1 MFKNIEKKINADLK
15 NYCTFKIGGRG
26 TVLFPKNQFEVKR
39 IVNDC
44 KKNHLDFFI
53 LGNGSNVL
61 FPDDDFKKIIIDLR
75 KLNNIKIAK
84 QRTVIAE
91 AGVRLFAF
99 NRFLEQNGFA
109 GFEWSY
115 GIPATI
121 GGLTYMNG
129 GAFGEEVSN
138 YIKKVKVLKNG
149 KISWI
154 NRKKIDFSYRKSNIL
169 GIILAVEFKFKNADS
184 KIIEK
189 QQKEFLEIRKKTQ
202 PYDKFSAGS
211 VFKRTDDKIPAIMID
226 KAGLKGV
233 KIGGAEISTKHAGFI
248 VNNGDATSKDV
259 KDLIELTRK
268 KCGNFE
274 CEIIILE

>member
-1 MFKNIEKKINADLK
+1 MFENIEKLVDANLK
-15 NYCTFKIGGRG
+15 NFCTFKIGGRG
-26 TVLFPKNQFEVKR
+26 TILFPKNQFEVKR
-39 IVNDC
+39 ILNDC
-44 KKNHLDFFI
+44 KKNSLEFFI

-61 FPDDDFKKIIIDLR
+61 FPDDDFKKIVIDLR
-75 KLNNIKIAK
+75 KLNNIKITK
-84 QRTVIAE
+84 QGTIMAE

-99 NRFLEQNGFA
+99 NKFLEQNSLA

-121 GGLTYMNG
+121 GGLTFMNG
-129 GAFGEEVSN
+129 GAFGEQVAN
-138 YIKKVKVLKNG
+138 YIKKVKILKNG

-154 NRKKIDFSYRKSNIL
+154 NRKNIDFSYRKSNIE

-184 KIIEK
+184 RIIAEEQRK
-189 QQKEFLEIRKKTQ
+189 FFDIRKKTQ

-211 VFKRTDDKIPAIMID
+211 VFKRFGDKIPAIMID

-259 KDLIELTRK
+259 KDLICLIK
-268 KCGNFE
+268 KRCGNFE

>member
-26 TVLFPKNQFEVKR
+26 TILFPKNQFEVKR

-75 KLNNIKIAK
+75 KLNIIKITK

-211 VFKRTDDKIPAIMID
+211 VFKRIDDKIPAIMID

-259 KDLIELTRK
+259 KDLIELIRK

>member
-1 MFKNIEKKINADLK
+1 MFENIEKLVDANLK
-15 NYCTFKIGGRG
+15 NFCTFKIGGRG
-26 TVLFPKNQFEVKR
+26 IILFPKNQLEVKR
-39 IVNDC
+39 ILNDC
-44 KKNHLDFFI
+44 KKNRLEFFI

-61 FPDDDFKKIIIDLR
+61 FPDGEFEKIIIDLR
-75 KLNNIKIAK
+75 KLNNIKITK
-84 QRTVIAE
+84 QGTIMAE

-99 NRFLEQNGFA
+99 NKFLEQNSLA

-121 GGLTYMNG
+121 GGLTFMNG
-129 GAFGEEVSN
+129 GAFGEQVAN
-138 YIKKVKVLKNG
+138 YIKKVKILKNG

-154 NRKKIDFSYRKSNIL
+154 NRKNIDFSYRKSNIE
-169 GIILAVEFKFKNADS
+169 GIILAVEFKFKKADS
-184 KIIEK
+184 RIIAEEQRK
-189 QQKEFLEIRKKTQ
+189 FFYIRKKTQ

-211 VFKRTDDKIPAIMID
+211 VFKRFGDKIPAIMID

-248 VNNGDATSKDV
+248 VNNDNATSKDV
-259 KDLIELTRK
+259 KDLIGLIKK
-268 KCGNFE
+268 KCGNLE

>member
-1 MFKNIEKKINADLK
+1 MFENIEKLVDADLK
-15 NYCTFKIGGRG
+15 NFCTFKIGGRG
-26 TVLFPKNQFEVKR
+26 TILFPKNQFEIKR
-39 IVNDC
+39 ILNDC
-44 KKNHLDFFI
+44 KKNRLEFFI

-61 FPDDDFKKIIIDLR
+61 FPDGEFKKVIIDLR
-75 KLNNIKIAK
+75 KLNNIKITK
-84 QRTVIAE
+84 QGTIMAE
-91 AGVRLFAF
+91 AGVHLFAF
-99 NRFLEQNGFA
+99 NKFLEQNGFA

-121 GGLTYMNG
+121 GGLTFMNG
-129 GAFGEEVSN
+129 GAFGEQVAN
-138 YIKKVKVLKNG
+138 YIKKVKILKNG

-154 NRKKIDFSYRKSNIL
+154 NRKNIDFSYRKSNIE
-169 GIILAVEFKFKNADS
+169 GIILAVEFEFKKADS
-184 KIIEK
+184 RIIAEEQRK
-189 QQKEFLEIRKKTQ
+189 FFDIRKKTQ

-211 VFKRTDDKIPAIMID
+211 VFKRSGDKIPAIMID

-259 KDLIELTRK
+259 KDLIGLIK
-268 KCGNFE
+268 KRCGNLE

>member
-75 KLNNIKIAK
+75 KLNNIKITK
-84 QRTVIAE
+84 QGTIMAE

-259 KDLIELTRK
+259 KDLIGLIK
-268 KCGNFE
+268 KRCGNLE

>member
-26 TVLFPKNQFEVKR
+26 TILFPKNQFEVKR

-61 FPDDDFKKIIIDLR
+61 FPDGDFKKIIIDLR
-75 KLNNIKIAK
+75 KLNNIKITK

>member
-61 FPDDDFKKIIIDLR
+61 FPDDYFKKIIIDLR

-259 KDLIELTRK
+259 KDLIELIRK

>member
-1 MFKNIEKKINADLK
+1 MFKNVEKKINADLK

-61 FPDDDFKKIIIDLR
+61 FPDGDFKKIIIDLR
-75 KLNNIKIAK
+75 KLNNIKITK

-129 GAFGEEVSN
+129 GAFGEEVAN

-149 KISWI
+149 KITWI
-154 NRKKIDFSYRKSNIL
+154 NRKKIDFSYRKSNIS
-169 GIILAVEFKFKNADS
+169 GIILAVEFKFKNADG
-184 KIIEK
+184 KIIAEK
-189 QQKEFLEIRKKTQ
+189 QRDFFSRRKKTQ

-211 VFKRTDDKIPAIMID
+211 VFKRTDDKIPAIIID

-248 VNNGDATSKDV
+248 VNNGNATSKDV
-259 KDLIELTRK
+259 KELIDLVRK

>member
-259 KDLIELTRK
+259 KDLIGLIK
-268 KCGNFE
+268 KRCGNLE

>member
-61 FPDDDFKKIIIDLR
+61 FPDDYFKKIIIDLR

-84 QRTVIAE
+84 QRTVFAE

-259 KDLIELTRK
+259 KDLIELIRK

>member
-39 IVNDC
+39 IANDC

-75 KLNNIKIAK
+75 KLNIIKITK

-259 KDLIELTRK
+259 KDLIGLIK
-268 KCGNFE
+268 KRCGNLE

>member
-1 MFKNIEKKINADLK
+1 MFENIEKLVDANLK
-15 NYCTFKIGGRG
+15 NFCTFKIGGRG
-26 TVLFPKNQFEVKR
+26 TILFPKNQFEVKR

-44 KKNHLDFFI
+44 KKNSLEFFI

-61 FPDDDFKKIIIDLR
+61 FPDGEFKKVIIDLR
-75 KLNNIKIAK
+75 KLNNIKITK
-84 QRTVIAE
+84 QGTIMAE

-99 NRFLEQNGFA
+99 NKFLEQNGFA

-121 GGLTYMNG
+121 GGLTFMNG
-129 GAFGEEVSN
+129 GAFGEQVAN
-138 YIKKVKVLKNG
+138 YIKKVKILKNG

-154 NRKKIDFSYRKSNIL
+154 NRKNIDFSYRKSNIE
-169 GIILAVEFKFKNADS
+169 GIILAVEFKFKKADS
-184 KIIEK
+184 RIIAEEQRK
-189 QQKEFLEIRKKTQ
+189 FFDIRKKTQ

-211 VFKRTDDKIPAIMID
+211 VFKRSGDKIPAIMID

-248 VNNGDATSKDV
+248 VNNDNATSKDV
-259 KDLIELTRK
+259 KDLIGFIK
-268 KCGNFE
+268 KRCGNLE

>member
-1 MFKNIEKKINADLK
+1 MFENIEKLVDADLK
-15 NYCTFKIGGRG
+15 NFCTFKIGGRG
-26 TVLFPKNQFEVKR
+26 TILFPKNQFEIKR
-39 IVNDC
+39 ILNDC
-44 KKNHLDFFI
+44 KKNRLEFFL

-61 FPDDDFKKIIIDLR
+61 FPDGEFKKVIIDLR
-75 KLNNIKIAK
+75 KLNNIKITK
-84 QRTVIAE
+84 QGTIMAE

-99 NRFLEQNGFA
+99 NKFLEQNGFM

-121 GGLTYMNG
+121 GGLTFMNG
-129 GAFGEEVSN
+129 GAFGEQVAN
-138 YIKKVKVLKNG
+138 YIKKVKIIKNG

-154 NRKKIDFSYRKSNIL
+154 NRKNIDFSYRKSNIE
-169 GIILAVEFKFKNADS
+169 GIILAVEFEFKKSDSRIIAEEQRKFFD
-184 KIIEK
+184 
-189 QQKEFLEIRKKTQ
+189 IRKKTQ

-211 VFKRTDDKIPAIMID
+211 VFKRFGDKIPAIMID

-248 VNNGDATSKDV
+248 VNNGNATSKDV
-259 KDLIELTRK
+259 KDLIGLIK
-268 KCGNFE
+268 KRCGNLE

>member
-15 NYCTFKIGGRG
+15 NYSTFKIGGRG
-26 TVLFPKNQFEVKR
+26 TILFPKNQFEVKR

-61 FPDDDFKKIIIDLR
+61 FPDGDFKKIIIDLR
-75 KLNNIKIAK
+75 KLNNIKITK

-91 AGVRLFAF
+91 AGIRLFAF

-154 NRKKIDFSYRKSNIL
+154 KRKKIDFSYRKSNIL

-184 KIIEK
+184 KIIAEK
-189 QQKEFLEIRKKTQ
+189 QKEFLEIRKKTQ

-248 VNNGDATSKDV
+248 VNNGNATSKDV
-259 KDLIELTRK
+259 KDLIGLIKK

>member
-84 QRTVIAE
+84 QRTVFAE

-259 KDLIELTRK
+259 KDLIELIRK

>member
-26 TVLFPKNQFEVKR
+26 TILFPKNQFEVKR

>member
-1 MFKNIEKKINADLK
+1 MFENIEKLVDANLK
-15 NYCTFKIGGRG
+15 NFCTFKIGGRG
-26 TVLFPKNQFEVKR
+26 TILFPKNQFEVKR
-39 IVNDC
+39 ILNDC
-44 KKNHLDFFI
+44 KKNCLDFFT

-61 FPDDDFKKIIIDLR
+61 FPDGELKKVIIDLR
-75 KLNNIKIAK
+75 KLNNIKITK
-84 QRTVIAE
+84 QGTIMAE

-99 NRFLEQNGFA
+99 NKFLEQNGFA

-169 GIILAVEFKFKNADS
+169 GIILAVEFKFKNANS

>member
-39 IVNDC
+39 IANDC

>member
-1 MFKNIEKKINADLK
+1 MFKNIEKKINANLK

>member
-1 MFKNIEKKINADLK
+1 M
-15 NYCTFKIGGRG
+15 
-26 TVLFPKNQFEVKR
+26 
-39 IVNDC
+39 NDC
-44 KKNHLDFFI
+44 KKSHLDFFI

-75 KLNNIKIAK
+75 KLNIIKITK

>member
-1 MFKNIEKKINADLK
+1 MFENIEKLVDANLK
-15 NYCTFKIGGRG
+15 NFCTFKIGGRG
-26 TVLFPKNQFEVKR
+26 TILFPKNQLEVKR
-39 IVNDC
+39 ILNDC
-44 KKNHLDFFI
+44 KKNRLEFFI

-61 FPDDDFKKIIIDLR
+61 FPDGEFKKVIIDLR
-75 KLNNIKIAK
+75 KLNNIKITK
-84 QRTVIAE
+84 QGTIMAE

-99 NRFLEQNGFA
+99 NKFLEQNSLA

-121 GGLTYMNG
+121 GGLTFMNG
-129 GAFGEEVSN
+129 GAFGEQVAN
-138 YIKKVKVLKNG
+138 YIKKVKILKNG

-154 NRKKIDFSYRKSNIL
+154 NRKNIDFSYRKSNIE
-169 GIILAVEFKFKNADS
+169 GIILAVEFKFKKADS
-184 KIIEK
+184 RIIAEEQRK
-189 QQKEFLEIRKKTQ
+189 FFDIRKKTQ

-211 VFKRTDDKIPAIMID
+211 VFKRSGDKIPAIMID

-248 VNNGDATSKDV
+248 VNNDNATSKDV
-259 KDLIELTRK
+259 KDLIGLIKK
-268 KCGNFE
+268 KCGNLE

>member
-1 MFKNIEKKINADLK
+1 MFENIEKLVDADLK
-15 NYCTFKIGGRG
+15 NFCTFKIGGRG
-26 TVLFPKNQFEVKR
+26 TILFPKNQFEIKR
-39 IVNDC
+39 ILNDC
-44 KKNHLDFFI
+44 KKNRLEFFI

-61 FPDDDFKKIIIDLR
+61 FPDGEFKKVIIDLR
-75 KLNNIKIAK
+75 KLNNIKITK
-84 QRTVIAE
+84 QGTIMAE

-109 GFEWSY
+109 GLEWSY

-121 GGLTYMNG
+121 GGLTFMNG
-129 GAFGEEVSN
+129 GAFGEQVAN
-138 YIKKVKVLKNG
+138 YIKKVKILKNG

-154 NRKKIDFSYRKSNIL
+154 NRKNIDFSYRKSNIE
-169 GIILAVEFKFKNADS
+169 GIILAVEFEFKKADS
-184 KIIEK
+184 RFIAEEQRK
-189 QQKEFLEIRKKTQ
+189 FFDIRKKTQ

-211 VFKRTDDKIPAIMID
+211 VFKRSGDKIPAIMID

-248 VNNGDATSKDV
+248 VNNDNATSKDV
-259 KDLIELTRK
+259 KDLIGLIK
-268 KCGNFE
+268 KRCGNLE

>member
-1 MFKNIEKKINADLK
+1 MFENIEKLVDANLK
-15 NYCTFKIGGRG
+15 NFCTFKIGGRG
-26 TVLFPKNQFEVKR
+26 TILFPKNQFEIKR
-39 IVNDC
+39 ILNDC
-44 KKNHLDFFI
+44 KKNCLDFFT

-121 GGLTYMNG
+121 GGLTFMNG
-129 GAFGEEVSN
+129 GAFGEQVAN
-138 YIKKVKVLKNG
+138 YIKKVKILKNG

-154 NRKKIDFSYRKSNIL
+154 NRKNIDFSYRKSNIE
-169 GIILAVEFKFKNADS
+169 GIILAVEFKFKKADS
-184 KIIEK
+184 RIIAEEQRK
-189 QQKEFLEIRKKTQ
+189 FFDIRKKTQ

-211 VFKRTDDKIPAIMID
+211 VFKRFSDKIPAIMID

-259 KDLIELTRK
+259 KDLIGLIK
-268 KCGNFE
+268 KRCGNLE

>member
-154 NRKKIDFSYRKSNIL
+154 NRKKIDYSYRKSNIL

>member
-138 YIKKVKVLKNG
+138 YIKKVKV
-149 KISWI
+149 SWI
-154 NRKKIDFSYRKSNIL
+154 NRKKLIFPIENRIFWELFLPWNLNLKMQTVKL
-169 GIILAVEFKFKNADS
+169 LKNN
-184 KIIEK
+184 
-189 QQKEFLEIRKKTQ
+189 KKN
-202 PYDKFSAGS
+202 S
-211 VFKRTDDKIPAIMID
+211 
-226 KAGLKGV
+226 
-233 KIGGAEISTKHAGFI
+233 
-248 VNNGDATSKDV
+248 
-259 KDLIELTRK
+259 
-268 KCGNFE
+268 
-274 CEIIILE
+274 

>member
-26 TVLFPKNQFEVKR
+26 TILFPKNQFEVKR

-184 KIIEK
+184 RIIAEEQRK
-189 QQKEFLEIRKKTQ
+189 FFDIRKKTQ

-211 VFKRTDDKIPAIMID
+211 VFKRFGDKIPAIMID

-259 KDLIELTRK
+259 KDLIGLIK
-268 KCGNFE
+268 KRCGNLE

>member
-1 MFKNIEKKINADLK
+1 MFENIEKLVDADLK
-15 NYCTFKIGGRG
+15 NFCTFKIGGRG
-26 TVLFPKNQFEVKR
+26 TILFPKNQFEIKR
-39 IVNDC
+39 ILNDC
-44 KKNHLDFFI
+44 KKNRLEFFI

-61 FPDDDFKKIIIDLR
+61 FPDGEFKKAIIDLR
-75 KLNNIKIAK
+75 KLNNIKITK
-84 QRTVIAE
+84 QGTIMAE

-99 NRFLEQNGFA
+99 NKFLEQNGFA

-121 GGLTYMNG
+121 GGLTFMNG
-129 GAFGEEVSN
+129 GAFGEQVAN
-138 YIKKVKVLKNG
+138 YIKKVKILKNG

-154 NRKKIDFSYRKSNIL
+154 NRKNIDFSYRKSNI
-169 GIILAVEFKFKNADS
+169 EKADS
-184 KIIEK
+184 RIIAEEQRK
-189 QQKEFLEIRKKTQ
+189 FFDIRKKTQ

-211 VFKRTDDKIPAIMID
+211 VFKRFGDKIPAIMID

-248 VNNGDATSKDV
+248 VNNDNATSKDV
-259 KDLIELTRK
+259 KDLIGLVKK
-268 KCGNFE
+268 KCGNLE